1 MKNRERVEG
10 ECVQVLA
17 VDDSAVARQ
26 LIAGILSAD
35 PTLEVRVAANPL
47 IAMRKI
53 ASARPDVILLDLE
66 MPKMD
71 GLTFLRTLM
80 AENPIPVVICS
91 DLAPRGT
98 RRAIEALD
106 AGAVDVVAKPGRA
119 SAEGAQ
125 DARMELSEALRNAAK
140 VQMRRRLSPRKP
152 EIATA
157 QEPHISTPVHA
168 FRLVGIA
175 ASTGG
180 LGALRSV
187 LESLPAA
194 CPPILIVQHMPQPFT
209 DAMAQ
214 HLDAMVQ
221 PKVRE
226 ACSGDLVEPGLV
238 LIAPGNRHMLL
249 IQDGARS
256 RVTLSR
262 GPRVSGHRP
271 SADVLFQ
278 SIAKRGANG
287 SLGIVLTG
295 MGHDGAKGLAEM
307 LNAGSSTLVQDEA
320 SCAVFG
326 MPKHAIKLG
335 AAEQIVSLRAI
346 ARRIMAGRPRNR

>member
-1 MKNRERVEG
+1 
-10 ECVQVLA
+10 LA

-26 LIAGILSAD
+26 LIAETLSAD
-35 PTLEVRVAANPL
+35 PTLEVRVAADPL

-53 ASARPDVILLDLE
+53 ASVRPDVILLDLE

-80 AENPIPVVICS
+80 AEDPIPVVICS

-119 SAEGAQ
+119 SGECAP
-125 DARMELSEALRNAAK
+125 DVRKDLSEALRSAAK
-140 VQMRRRLSPRKP
+140 VQFRRRLPIRKP

-157 QEPHISTPVHA
+157 REPRISPPVRA

-180 LGALRSV
+180 LQALRAV

-194 CPPILIVQHMPQPFT
+194 CPPILIVQHMPHPFT

-214 HLDAMVQ
+214 HLDAIVQ

-226 ACSGDLVEPGLV
+226 ARSGDLVEPGLA
-238 LIAPGNRHMLL
+238 LIAPGNRHMML
-249 IQDGARS
+249 ILDGARP

-278 SIAKRGANG
+278 SIAKRGASG

-295 MGHDGAKGLAEM
+295 MGRDGAKGLAEM
-307 LNAGSSTLVQDEA
+307 RNAGSSTLVQNEA

-326 MPKHAIKLG
+326 MPNRAIKLG
-335 AAEQIVSLRAI
+335 AAEQILSLRAI
-346 ARRIMAGRPRNR
+346 PQRIMAGRPRDR

>member
-1 MKNRERVEG
+1 
-10 ECVQVLA
+10 
-17 VDDSAVARQ
+17 
-26 LIAGILSAD
+26 
-35 PTLEVRVAANPL
+35 
-47 IAMRKI
+47 
-53 ASARPDVILLDLE
+53 
-66 MPKMD
+66 
-71 GLTFLRTLM
+71 
-80 AENPIPVVICS
+80 
-91 DLAPRGT
+91 
-98 RRAIEALD
+98 
-106 AGAVDVVAKPGRA
+106 
-119 SAEGAQ
+119 
-125 DARMELSEALRNAAK
+125 
-140 VQMRRRLSPRKP
+140 
-152 EIATA
+152 
-157 QEPHISTPVHA
+157 
-168 FRLVGIA
+168 
-175 ASTGG
+175 
-180 LGALRSV
+180 V

-214 HLDAMVQ
+214 HLDAMAL

-226 ACSGDLVEPGLV
+226 ARSGDMVEPGLV
-238 LIAPGNRHMLL
+238 LIAPGNRHMML
-249 IQDGARS
+249 ILDGARP

-307 LNAGSSTLVQDEA
+307 RNAGSSTLVQDEA